1 MARKYILIKRQ
12 NKILY
17 AEFLVASVVGAWLTT
32 ACMNWHPAIGILF
45 GIVSYFLIG
54 YLFFA
59 YRFFRYSFS
68 ILFSLGWAAAA
79 FVAGQNIERISDTTA
94 WVFAVIA
101 FGLSLWA
108 HWNHFDFLRNAEAR
122 EFEM

>member
-1 MARKYILIKRQ
+1 MASI
-12 NKILY
+12 
-17 AEFLVASVVGAWLTT
+17 VAAWLVT
-32 ACMNWHPAIGILF
+32 AYMNWHPAKGLLI

-59 YRFFRYSFS
+59 FRFFRYGFS

-79 FVAGQNIERISDTTA
+79 FVAGQNIDRISDTTA

-108 HWNHFDFLRNAEAR
+108 HWNHFSFLKSAR
-122 EFEM
+122 VREYEM